1 MFMITSLKTVIF
13 TLEWVIKDLVECL
26 FIACSRRSDSGAGTV
41 NIESREKTRRDSG
54 ETAKEL
60 TRLSPQSLLVFSAF
74 NLFPFLAKLSE
85 CLETASLFIVCDHKL
100 SLVFCGAV

>member
-1 MFMITSLKTVIF
+1 MITSLKTVIF

-41 NIESREKTRRDSG
+41 NIESREKTRSDSG

-60 TRLSPQSLLVFSAF
+60 ASLPNLFLFSLLSISF
-74 NLFPFLAKLSE
+74 LFLRNYLNAWRQLV
-85 CLETASLFIVCDHKL
+85 CLLYVIINCR
-100 SLVFCGAV
+100 